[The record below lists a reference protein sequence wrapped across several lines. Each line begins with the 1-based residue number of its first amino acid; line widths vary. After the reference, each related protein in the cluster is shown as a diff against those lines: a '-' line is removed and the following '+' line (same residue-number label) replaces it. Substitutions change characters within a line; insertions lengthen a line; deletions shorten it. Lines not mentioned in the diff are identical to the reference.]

1 MYVVTV
7 LGLPR
12 RARMY
17 LIYGNSINMSSTQ
30 TKDFTDDLSELM
42 DEVPEEEI
50 SDGGDSNESDTTL
63 DNDITLVDEEGP
75 YTLGQDNDDTV
86 TK

>member
-1 MYVVTV
+1 
-7 LGLPR
+7 
-12 RARMY
+12 
-17 LIYGNSINMSSTQ
+17 MSSTQ